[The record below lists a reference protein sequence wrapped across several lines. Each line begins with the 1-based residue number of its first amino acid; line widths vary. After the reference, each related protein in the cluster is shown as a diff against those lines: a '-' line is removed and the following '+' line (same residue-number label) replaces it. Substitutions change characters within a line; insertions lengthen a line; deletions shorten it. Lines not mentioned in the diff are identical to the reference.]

1 MRKLENKIKY
11 ILTVA
16 FFAAFAFSNAGFAQA
31 SDISAGEVISLLNA
45 ERQKKNLSILVENED
60 LDRAAKMKA
69 EDMIKNDYFAHNSP
83 QGRSPWYWFEKSGY
97 DYKFAGENLAV
108 NYSNAKEQHEAW
120 MDSPTHRANIL
131 NANYREVGVAV
142 LEGKI
147 DGEKST
153 LTVQLF
159 GAPMV
164 TAVKPQKAESAVP
177 EPAVVPEV
185 KSAEIAVIPEG
196 VVPAENFPVEK
207 VREVVPVKV
216 SGPIELPIISQDKI
230 FGIIW
235 LSAMSIIFI
244 VILSDA
250 LISIGKGYGL
260 IREAFGKKYGAH
272 KILVKYEGFSKSI
285 RINMQHARLLHPAR
299 GRPG

>member
-11 ILTVA
+11 IFIAA
-16 FFAAFAFSNAGFAQA
+16 FFAAFAFSNISSAQA
-31 SDISAGEVISLLNA
+31 GDISTGEVINLLNA
-45 ERQKKNLSILVENED
+45 ERQEKNLSILSENSE
-60 LDRAAKMKA
+60 LNQAAQMKA

-83 QGRSPWYWFEKSGY
+83 QGRSPWHWFEKSGY

-120 MDSPTHRANIL
+120 MNSPTHRDNIL

-147 DGEKST
+147 DGARSI

-164 TAVKPQKAESAVP
+164 AAVKSQKAQPAAP
-177 EPAVVPEV
+177 EPVVAPEV
-185 KSAEIAVIPEG
+185 KSAEISIP
-196 VVPAENFPVEK
+196 VAADVPAENLPIEKVQKVVPIKISAPVEL
-207 VREVVPVKV
+207 PAV
-216 SGPIELPIISQDKI
+216 SWERI

-235 LSAMSIIFI
+235 LATLVLLYLAIFSNSL
-244 VILSDA
+244 VG
-250 LISIGKGYGL
+250 IGKGYEL
-260 IREAFGKKYGAH
+260 IYETFKKKEDARR
-272 KILVKYEGFSKSI
+272 ILVHYEGLLDSI
-285 RINMQHARLLHPAR
+285 KINMQHAGSTHPAR